1 MEVMARFAAGDDA
14 AALDLVRREWGHML
28 TSRLG
33 TNSTF
38 WEGYHPNGDP
48 ADYYAGG
55 YPASYTSLA
64 HGWATAPT
72 AALTS
77 YVLGASSTPDGYSVE
92 PHPGD
97 LRHAEGTLT
106 TPWGQLAVAWTSDH
120 EGFALTV
127 TSGRVRGTGTV
138 AVPLLG
144 RARRVTVN
152 GALAW
157 DGHTYQPVRGLS
169 GASSDGRYVTFRG
182 STPGTMTFRW
192 R

>member
-1 MEVMARFAAGDDA
+1 
-14 AALDLVRREWGHML
+14 ML

-33 TNSTF
+33 TKSTF
-38 WEGYHPNGDP
+38 WEGFHPNGDP

-77 YVLGASSTPDGYSVE
+77 YVLGASSTPDGYQVA

-106 TPWGQLAVAWTSDH
+106 TPRGQLAAAWDSDKG
-120 EGFALTV
+120 GFALTV
-127 TSGRVRGTGTV
+127 RTGEVRGAGMV

-144 RARRVTVN
+144 AARRITIN

-157 DGHTYQPVRGLS
+157 DGHTSVATRGPS
-169 GASSDGRYVTFRG
+169 GASSDGRYVTFHG
-182 STPGTMTFRW
+182 VTPGTWTFRW
-192 R
+192 Q